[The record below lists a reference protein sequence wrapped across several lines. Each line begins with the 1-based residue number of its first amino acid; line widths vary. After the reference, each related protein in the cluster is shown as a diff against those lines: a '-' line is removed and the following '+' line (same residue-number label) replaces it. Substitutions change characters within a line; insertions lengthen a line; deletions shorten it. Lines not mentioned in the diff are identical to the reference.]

1 MNSISHN
8 NYLGIILA
16 GLVGIIGGFYIGK
29 GIKKK
34 DDVKGE
40 KVGSDTNSKEEKI
53 EEKIKEEEEEEEE
66 EEDDVGIIVDSKG
79 LNDIAGEVRMALIVR
94 TDLGMLK
101 GKSAAQCSHA
111 AVSLYRQMHDNP
123 QLESYN
129 PTMLKR
135 WENGGQAKI
144 VLKCNNL
151 EEIEELLMKA
161 VSLNINNYLVFDA
174 GRTQIASGSATVLGL
189 GPAPRSVLDLVTGD
203 LKLY

>member
-1 MNSISHN
+1 MSSISHN
-8 NYLGIILA
+8 NFLGILLA
-16 GLVGIIGGFYIGK
+16 GLVGIIGGYYIGK
-29 GIKKK
+29 GIETK
-34 DDVKGE
+34 DEVKGG
-40 KVGSDTNSKEEKI
+40 KLGSESNPKGEESESD
-53 EEKIKEEEEEEEE
+53 EEEDVEEEE
-66 EEDDVGIIVDSKG
+66 DVGIIVDSKG
-79 LNDIAGEVRMALIVR
+79 LNDIEGEVRMALIVR

-111 AVSLYRQMHDNP
+111 AVSLYRQMHENP
-123 QLESYN
+123 ELESYN
-129 PTMLKR
+129 PIMLKR

-144 VLKCNNL
+144 VLKSNNL